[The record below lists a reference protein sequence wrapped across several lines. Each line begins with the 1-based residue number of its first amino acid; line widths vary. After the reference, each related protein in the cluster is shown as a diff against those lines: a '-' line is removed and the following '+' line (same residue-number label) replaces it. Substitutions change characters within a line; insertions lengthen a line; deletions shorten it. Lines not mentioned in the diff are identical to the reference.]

1 MPIPQMTL
9 CLAVTDP
16 QRMAATVKV
25 CAALGMCDIVPII
38 TERVDA
44 ADVKYWERFET
55 KGDLAVGVKI
65 ESDRISSKKDSQ
77 VATPMLE
84 AIASLIGAGAAVIV
98 LWEEASR
105 PTLVE
110 LAESVDLG
118 PGGVDHVALVIGP
131 RLGLSR
137 AEVAD
142 AVSLGAHTATIG
154 STVVGNHVAAIA
166 GLMAL
171 HHATRS

>member
-1 MPIPQMTL
+1 MPLPHITL
-9 CLAVTDP
+9 CMAVTDP
-16 QRMAATVKV
+16 PRMAATIEV

-44 ADVKYWERFET
+44 ADVEYWERIET
-55 KGDLAVGVKI
+55 NGDWEVGVKFGT
-65 ESDRISSKKDSQ
+65 ERITSAADSHI
-77 VATPMLE
+77 AIPMLE
-84 AIASLIGAGAAVIV
+84 AVTSLIRAGAAVIV
-98 LWEEASR
+98 LWEEASQ
-105 PTLVE
+105 PTLAE
-110 LAESVDLG
+110 LIESLHLG
-118 PGGVDHVALVIGP
+118 LGGVEHVALVVGP

-137 AEVAD
+137 TEVAD

-171 HHATRS
+171 HHLTRS

>member
-1 MPIPQMTL
+1 MPLPLITL

-16 QRMAATVKV
+16 PRMAATVKV

-44 ADVKYWERFET
+44 ADVEYWERVET
-55 KGDLAVGVKI
+55 NGDWEAGVKFGT
-65 ESDRISSKKDSQ
+65 ERITSAANPH
-77 VATPMLE
+77 VAIPMLE
-84 AIASLIGAGAAVIV
+84 AIASLVRAGAAVIV

-110 LAESVDLG
+110 LFESLDLG
-118 PGGVDHVALVIGP
+118 LGGVEHVALVVGP

-137 AEVAD
+137 TEVAD

-171 HHATRS
+171 HHVTRS

>member
-25 CAALGMCDIVPII
+25 CSALGMYDIVPIV

-44 ADVKYWERFET
+44 ADVEYWERIET
-55 KGDLAVGVKI
+55 NSDLAVGMKL
-65 ESDRISSKKDSQ
+65 ESDRISSTEDSH
-77 VATPMLE
+77 VATPMSE
-84 AIASLIGAGAAVIV
+84 AIAALIRAGAAVIV

-105 PTLVE
+105 PTLAELFESLELVPSGVE
-110 LAESVDLG
+110 
-118 PGGVDHVALVIGP
+118 HVALVIGP
-131 RLGLSR
+131 RLGLSQT
-137 AEVAD
+137 EVAD

-171 HHATRS
+171 HHATRR

>member
-16 QRMAATVKV
+16 QRMVATVKV
-25 CAALGMCDIVPII
+25 CAVLGMCDIVRII

-44 ADVKYWERFET
+44 ADVEYWESIET
-55 KGDLAVGVKI
+55 NGDSAVGLKL
-65 ESDRISSKKDSQ
+65 ESDRISSTEDSHA
-77 VATPMLE
+77 ATPMLE
-84 AIASLIGAGAAVIV
+84 AIAALIRAGAAVIV

-105 PTLVE
+105 PTLAELFESLDLVPSSVE
-110 LAESVDLG
+110 R
-118 PGGVDHVALVIGP
+118 VALVIGP

-137 AEVAD
+137 TEVAD

-166 GLMAL
+166 GLMAV
-171 HHATRS
+171 HHVTRS

>member
-16 QRMAATVKV
+16 QRMVATVKV
-25 CAALGMCDIVPII
+25 CAALGMCDIVRII

-44 ADVKYWERFET
+44 ADVEYWERIET
-55 KGDLAVGVKI
+55 NSDSAVGVKI
-65 ESDRISSKKDSQ
+65 ESDRKSSAEDSH
-77 VATPMLE
+77 VATPILE
-84 AIASLIGAGAAVIV
+84 AIATLIRAGTAVIV

-105 PTLVE
+105 PTIVE
-110 LAESVDLG
+110 LIKSLSLG
-118 PGGVDHVALVIGP
+118 VGGVEHVALVVGP

-166 GLMAL
+166 GLMAV
-171 HHATRS
+171 HHVTRS